1 MYNCL
6 TAFCVIF
13 VSQSSNPGQPA
24 LEVTHFYY
32 LSWPD
37 HGVPTKST
45 SLINFIKRVRTIQ
58 PHSTEVPL
66 LVHCSAGVGR
76 TGTFIVI
83 DIEMQRIEAE
93 GAVDVYGCLKK
104 LRNRNVLMVQT
115 LVSVLASIQGS
126 QRKKI
131 LYQSTSSYII
141 IRKPATDNVWS
152 LILEKI

>member
-1 MYNCL
+1 M
-6 TAFCVIF
+6 IF
-13 VSQSSNPGQPA
+13 ALQSSNPGEPA

-45 SLINFIKRVRTIQ
+45 SLINFIRRVRKVQ

-76 TGTFIVI
+76 TGTFIAI

-93 GAVDVYGCLKK
+93 GAVDVYGCLKM
-104 LRNRNVLMVQT
+104 LRSCHILMVQT
-115 LVSVLASIQGS
+115 LVSVLASIQGN
-126 QRKKI
+126 QRKEKDFC
-131 LYQSTSSYII
+131 T
-141 IRKPATDNVWS
+141 KTPVAT
-152 LILEKI
+152 

>member
-1 MYNCL
+1 M
-6 TAFCVIF
+6 IF
-13 VSQSSNPGQPA
+13 VSQSSNPGQPD

-45 SLINFIKRVRTIQ
+45 SLINFIRRVCTIQ

-66 LVHCSAGVGR
+66 LIHCSAGVGR
-76 TGTFIVI
+76 TGTFIAI

-93 GAVDVYGCLKK
+93 RVLDVYGCLKK
-104 LRNRNVLMVQT
+104 LRSRHILMVQT

-131 LYQSTSSYII
+131 LNQSTSSYII
-141 IRKPATDNVWS
+141 IRKTATGNVWS